1 MPPVNE
7 FHVLVVPPSSSSP
20 VKLCTTL
27 GTGPDSPL
35 EWTVATGRGDVLL
48 VWGCLSFWKVAAV
61 QTDIQNDHIHHI
73 SLGAGHYTAFA
84 RQDDSSPWNYFN
96 DAHVRSLSYQ
106 APCRLQTPH
115 LQVDPRLPEGE
126 GQDDVYVLFYKR
138 TGYGLSPSCQEIPIS
153 GPSMKICQQQ
163 AQAGGHQDL
172 QQGPDSVYPALN
184 YPID

>member
-1 MPPVNE
+1 MGLFVILE
-7 FHVLVVPPSSSSP
+7 GSCSA
-20 VKLCTTL
+20 
-27 GTGPDSPL
+27 DS
-35 EWTVATGRGDVLL
+35 V
-48 VWGCLSFWKVAAV
+48 C
-61 QTDIQNDHIHHI
+61 QTDHNIQNDHIHHI

-96 DAHVRSLSYQ
+96 DAHVRSLSYR
-106 APCRLQTPH
+106 APCSLQTPH

-138 TGYGLSPSCQEIPIS
+138 AGYGLSPSCQEIPIS